1 MQKRKGFGRKRE
13 MLCGVMERHYRSPAP
28 RRGLT
33 ARAAANG
40 SGDYRRWYC
49 QRVVVAGAITGGWQ
63 VTLYCADEAPA
74 LGASGIARG
83 RCIRY

>member
-1 MQKRKGFGRKRE
+1 
-13 MLCGVMERHYRSPAP
+13 MLCGVMEQTLPSPAP

-40 SGDYRRWYC
+40 KRRFRRWYC
-49 QRVVVAGAITGGWQ
+49 QRVVVAGAITARLA

-74 LGASGIARG
+74 LGASGNRQG